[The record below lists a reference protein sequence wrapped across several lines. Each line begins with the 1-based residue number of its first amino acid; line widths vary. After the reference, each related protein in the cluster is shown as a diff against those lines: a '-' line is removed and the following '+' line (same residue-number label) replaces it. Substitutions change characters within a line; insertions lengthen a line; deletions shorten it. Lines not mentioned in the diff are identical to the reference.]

1 MVLGAEQMTPNQRKE
16 ELSRAWLA
24 AVAGS
29 CGFALANWSQDQ
41 DCIDAT
47 IAAADPIG
55 RGTIAD
61 PKLDIQLK
69 ATSTRFNKDAVEVQ
83 LTTTQLD
90 RLTRKSMVPKI
101 LVAMLLPEGG
111 EVEVVPHEHLLLRKC
126 AYFRVAS
133 SIAPKVDGDS
143 KVVQVPFNQ
152 PFTPEVLRIMM
163 ERLSAGEL
171 L

>member
-1 MVLGAEQMTPNQRKE
+1 MTPNQRKE

-29 CGFALANWSQDQ
+29 CGYALANWSQDQ

-69 ATSTRFNKDAVEVQ
+69 ATSERFTETGVKVQ
-83 LTTTQLD
+83 LKKAQME
-90 RLTRKSMVPKI
+90 RLTRRSMVPKI
-101 LVAMLLPEGG
+101 LVAMLLPPEN
-111 EVEVVPHEHLLLRKC
+111 EVEVVPHEHLVLRKC
-126 AYFRVAS
+126 AYFCVAS
-133 SIAPKVDGDS
+133 AIDPTVEGDS
-143 KVVQVPFNQ
+143 KVIEVPFTQ
-152 PFTPEVLRIMM
+152 PFTPEVLRNMM
-163 ERLSAGEL
+163 KNLSAGEPL
-171 L
+171 